1 MVSHEESGLQNTA
14 GMFIQNYTSMSG
26 QLCGQAINIDQ
37 FIMYRWWKRQK
48 RWTDRES
55 RDNNELTQ
63 QDTQTR
69 NY

>member
-14 GMFIQNYTSMSG
+14 DMFIQNYTSMSG

-48 RWTDRES
+48 R
-55 RDNNELTQ
+55 
-63 QDTQTR
+63 
-69 NY
+69 

>member
-26 QLCGQAINIDQ
+26 QLCGQVINIDQ

-48 RWTDRES
+48 R
-55 RDNNELTQ
+55 
-63 QDTQTR
+63 
-69 NY
+69 